1 MSNYISIK
9 WDNFVAEE
17 QQRDL
22 YLKNRAVLLSDPE
35 YVTGV
40 LGVQIPLTEGY
51 PWSLA
56 LTEQIVQEQLLF
68 EGFWGDLGDRIKQ
81 GAVEKWDQAKA
92 LPGEIRDVFIMLYRT
107 SMGKKSDVFRK
118 ALVRAGWSAVVEPLA
133 KFLDWV
139 IKFDADHPGKIPDFG
154 RWAKTAREYLGTA
167 ATTFFQSTMSEQQLI
182 GRRAFPWKN
191 ALRATFALVGLSFIW
206 SYLKDVAEKLMSFT
220 EPAKI
225 WKAIKKWF
233 LAGAGKLLQKALKY
247 FGLTVLTAGAGGAIA
262 SVAAAWKTIEGFA
275 KIFGKGASAAA
286 TVLLPVVAFYKR
298 RAGLID
304 RPPAAP
310 SGGPPPPPAAPSGG
324 PPPGRVEDLDEEWFR
339 EVQKRAGILLQ
350 PT

>member
-68 EGFWGDLGDRIKQ
+68 ESFWGDLGTRIKQ
-81 GAVEKWDQAKA
+81 GSVEKWNKAKA
-92 LPGEIRDVFIMLYRT
+92 LPADMRDVFIMLYRT
-107 SMGKKSDVFRK
+107 SMGKNSSIFRK
-118 ALVRAGWSAVVEPLA
+118 ALVRAGWNSVVEPLA

-139 IKFDADHPGKIPDFG
+139 IDLGEKYPNKIPTFVD
-154 RWAKTAREYLGTA
+154 WAKKAREALSTA
-167 ATTFFQSTMSEQQLI
+167 STELFQATMSEQQLAQRGI
-182 GRRAFPWKN
+182 PWQN
-191 ALRATFALVGLSFIW
+191 AIRATFALVGLAFIW
-206 SYLKDVAEKLMSFT
+206 SYIKDLAEKVMALT
-220 EPAKI
+220 KPAQI
-225 WKAIKKWF
+225 WELLKKK
-233 LAGAGKLLQKALKY
+233 LVGGGMALLQKAIKY
-247 FGLTVLTAGAGGAIA
+247 FGATALAATGAGAIA
-262 SVAAAWKTIEGFA
+262 SVAAVWDDMKDWA
-275 KIFGKGASAAA
+275 KLFGKGAGAVAQ
-286 TVLLPVVAFYKR
+286 VLLPVVALYKR
-298 RAGLID
+298 RGGLID
-304 RPPAAP
+304 AL
-310 SGGPPPPPAAPSGG
+310 PAAPSGG
-324 PPPGRVEDLDEEWFR
+324 PPPGQDDNLDDEWFR
-339 EVQKRAGILLQ
+339 EAQRRAGILLR